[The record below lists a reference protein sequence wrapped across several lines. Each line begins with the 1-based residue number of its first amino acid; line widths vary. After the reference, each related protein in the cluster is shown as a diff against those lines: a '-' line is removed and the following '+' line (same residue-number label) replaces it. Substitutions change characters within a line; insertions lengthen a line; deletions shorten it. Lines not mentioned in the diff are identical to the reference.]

1 MKDWVADLLERLGVP
16 AGGIEGWSLAATIVL
31 VLAAAWLADRIAQRV
46 LLRLVRAFTGR
57 TRAVWDDKL
66 VEAGLF
72 ERLAHLAPALVVYA
86 AAPMLFPPGEDGV
99 FQGAAALV
107 QRLANVWMVLVV
119 VRAVSALLDAA
130 AEIYYLKPANH
141 DKPLRAYVQLGK
153 ILLAVAAAIII
164 VGTLMDRSPWGLLT
178 GLGAMTAVILLVFR
192 DTILGLVASVQITS
206 YDLVRKGDWL
216 EMPEYAADGDVV
228 DISLH
233 TVRVQNWDKTITAIP
248 THAFLDH
255 SFKNWRGME
264 ESGGRR
270 IKRAVSLDMT
280 SVRFLRADDITRL
293 RKVQALRGYLDAK
306 EQELEDWNH
315 EQGTDPDS
323 PVNGRRL
330 TNLGT
335 FRAYVEHYLHN
346 HPLVHSDMTF
356 LVRQLPPGP
365 GGIPVEVYVFSREQ
379 RWAQYEALQADIF
392 DHLLA
397 VLPEF
402 GLRVFQDPT
411 GADLRMLQSAR

>member
-1 MKDWVADLLERLGVP
+1 
-16 AGGIEGWSLAATIVL
+16 
-31 VLAAAWLADRIAQRV
+31 
-46 LLRLVRAFTGR
+46 
-57 TRAVWDDKL
+57 
-66 VEAGLF
+66 
-72 ERLAHLAPALVVYA
+72 
-86 AAPMLFPPGEDGV
+86 
-99 FQGAAALV
+99 
-107 QRLANVWMVLVV
+107 
-119 VRAVSALLDAA
+119 
-130 AEIYYLKPANH
+130 
-141 DKPLRAYVQLGK
+141 
-153 ILLAVAAAIII
+153 
-164 VGTLMDRSPWGLLT
+164 
-178 GLGAMTAVILLVFR
+178 
-192 DTILGLVASVQITS
+192 
-206 YDLVRKGDWL
+206 
-216 EMPEYAADGDVV
+216 MPEYAADGDVV